1 MQVLKKLHSVN
12 EIISEAK
19 GYLAFPEVEEVQIK
33 ESLGRYAAE
42 KIVSK
47 LHLPPRPKS
56 TVDGYAVKYEDVLA
70 ASASTP
76 VLLKVKGSVRAGET
90 PTFRLEHGEAC
101 WIETGAF
108 LPKGAN
114 AVIPVENVLLRNSE
128 ITVFSSAAKYENVSL
143 PGEEYKPG
151 LVIVDRG
158 WRITPVHLAALKLE
172 GLTHIPTYKL
182 DARILVTGDE
192 FLRKVSPYPPFT
204 QELVAGWLEEHGI
217 KVREVSFSG
226 DDVNEIYRW
235 LKASDAY
242 VTIVM
247 GGTSMGKHDYSVKAI
262 KQLYPEY
269 LVHGV
274 AIRPGKT
281 ACIAVKNRRLYAAI
295 SGLPVAALSSLE
307 LLFKPLLRQ
316 AGLNLPEWPKVR
328 GKLTRRV
335 TVKAGLLGFV
345 RVNVYRHCGE
355 LLVEPLMLGGS
366 GALAS
371 LLEGNGYLVIPEDLE
386 GYDVG
391 QDVEVSLYRPLL

>member
-1 MQVLKKLHSVN
+1 MHVLKKLHPVN

-19 GYLAFPEVEEVQIK
+19 GYLASPEVEEVQIK

-42 KIVSK
+42 KIVSN
-47 LHLPPRPKS
+47 LYLPPRPKS

-76 VLLKVKGSVRAGET
+76 VPLKVKGSVRAGYT

-108 LPKGAN
+108 LPEGAN
-114 AVIPVENVLLRNSE
+114 AVIPVENVLLGNCE
-128 ITVFSSAAKYENVSL
+128 ITVFSSVAKYENVSL

-158 WRITPVHLAALKLE
+158 WRIMHFHLAALKLE
-172 GLTHIPTYKL
+172 GFTHISTYKL

-217 KVREVSFSG
+217 KVKEVSFSS

-242 VTIVM
+242 VTIVL

-281 ACIAVKNRRLYAAI
+281 ACMAVKNGRLYAAI

-307 LLFKPLLRQ
+307 LLFKPILRQ

-328 GKLTRRV
+328 GKLTMRV
-335 TVKAGLLGFV
+335 TVKTGLLGFV
-345 RVNVYRHCGE
+345 RVKVYRHGGE
-355 LLVEPLMLGGS
+355 LLVKPLMLGGS

-391 QDVEVSLYRPLL
+391 EDVEVSLYWPFL

>member
-1 MQVLKKLHSVN
+1 LKKLYPVN
-12 EIISEAK
+12 NVISEANS
-19 GYLAFPEVEEVQIK
+19 YLAFPEVEEVHIR
-33 ESLGRYAAE
+33 ESLGRYAAK

-47 LHLPPRPKS
+47 LCLPPRPKS
-56 TVDGYAVKYEDVLA
+56 TVDGYAVKHEDVLA
-70 ASASTP
+70 ASASAP

-90 PTFRLEHGEAC
+90 PTFRLEHSEAC

-108 LPKGAN
+108 LPEGAN
-114 AVIPVENVLLRNSE
+114 AVIPVENVLPRNSE
-128 ITVFSSAAKYENVSL
+128 IAVFSSAAKYENVSL
-143 PGEEYKPG
+143 PGEEYRHG

-158 WRITPVHLAALKLE
+158 WRITHIHLAALKLE
-172 GLTHIPTYKL
+172 GYTHISVYKP

-192 FLRKVSPYPPFT
+192 FLRKVSPFPPFT

-217 KVREVSFSG
+217 KVREVSFSS
-226 DDVNEIYRW
+226 DDVNEIIKW

-242 VTIVM
+242 ITVVM

-262 KQLYPEY
+262 RQLNPEY

-281 ACIAVKNRRLYAAI
+281 ACIAVKNGRLYAAI
-295 SGLPVAALSSLE
+295 SGLPVAALSNLE
-307 LLFKPLLRQ
+307 LLFKPLLRR
-316 AGLNLPEWPKVR
+316 AGLNLPEWPRVR

-335 TVKAGLLGFV
+335 TIKAGLRGFV
-345 RVNVYRHCGE
+345 RVKVYRRRGE
-355 LLVEPLMLGGS
+355 LFVEPLMLGGS

-386 GYDVG
+386 GYDIG
-391 QDVEVSLYRPLL
+391 EDVEVRLYGSLL